1 MFDVVLYALF
11 LLLIIGLLR
20 YVMRVIE
27 PDETILP
34 TPKREP

>member
-20 YVMRVIE
+20 YVMRGIE